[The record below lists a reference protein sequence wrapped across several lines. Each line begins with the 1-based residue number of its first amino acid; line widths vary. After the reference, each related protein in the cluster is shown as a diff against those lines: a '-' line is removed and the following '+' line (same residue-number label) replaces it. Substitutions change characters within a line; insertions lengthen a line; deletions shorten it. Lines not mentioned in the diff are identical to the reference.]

1 MSEKIKR
8 IDSYVDERFDDEV
21 LKQHGA
27 FIVDEKYQCSFR
39 IINKD
44 SAIVCFDK
52 EVEVLDVI
60 DEFRFYSE
68 HITNFYNENNE
79 LIKTF
84 PEVDVFDIEINNIQP
99 SQFFVDLDKVN
110 AIETFIRDEED
121 IIIAL
126 IKKDDQFISLDGH
139 TRLYYA
145 VSKGYSKVKGFLT
158 EADESIYGF
167 VEEARKRN
175 VFNPSQL
182 ILVPHDEYEIKWNK
196 FCDDFFS
203 QRGNLE

>member
-27 FIVDEKYQCSFR
+27 FIVDGKYQCSFR

-68 HITNFYNENNE
+68 HITNFYNENNQ
-79 LIKTF
+79 LIKAF
-84 PEVDVFDIEINNIQP
+84 PEVDIFDIEINNIQP

-110 AIETFIRDEED
+110 AIETFIKDEED

-158 EADESIYGF
+158 ETDESIYGF

-196 FCDDFFS
+196 FCDDFFCE
-203 QRGNLE
+203 RDNLK

>member
-1 MSEKIKR
+1 MSEEIKR

-27 FIVDEKYQCSFR
+27 FIVDGKYQCSFR

-52 EVEVLDVI
+52 EVKVLEVI

-68 HITNFYNENNE
+68 HITNFYNEDNE
-79 LIKTF
+79 LIKAF

-110 AIETFIRDEED
+110 AIETFIKDEDD

-158 EADESIYGF
+158 ETDDSIYGF

-203 QRGNLE
+203 ERDNLK